1 MVKPKKIEVLMKL
14 LRLSTIALLCE
25 ALFANAQTEETPF
38 LNYKK
43 GFNKDVLTLQ
53 ILLDRE
59 DLSCNMIDG
68 RWGSRTEIALV
79 TWQTL
84 KGLPVTGVPTPEILS
99 SLGGNSTNLFT
110 RYFVT
115 TNDLAQL
122 GPFPE
127 DWEERAK
134 LPGLKYVTILEMLS
148 EKSHC
153 SQKLITF
160 LNSIAKWPN
169 PDPGTVVIIP
179 DSTPFASKKYA
190 GSIRISLSRMEVTAF
205 DIEGKLIA
213 LFPCSIAKDKAKRP
227 VGELEVKLLVSNP
240 TYTYDPQLFV
250 PGGSNTSKRIIPPG
264 PNNPVGLAW
273 MTLALQNESD
283 KPLHGYGIH
292 GTPFPERIGN
302 AESKGCFRLAN
313 WNAQKLLK
321 MASEGTPI
329 EIED

>member
-1 MVKPKKIEVLMKL
+1 MMKKM
-14 LRLSTIALLCE
+14 LRLSMFSLLCC
-25 ALFANAQTEETPF
+25 ACPASGQVEEPPF
-38 LNYKK
+38 LNYKN
-43 GFNKDVLTLQ
+43 GFNKDVLALQ
-53 ILLDRE
+53 ILLDRQ
-59 DLSCNMIDG
+59 DLSCNMVDG
-68 RWGSRTEIALV
+68 RWGGRTEIALV

-84 KGLPVTGVPTPEILS
+84 KALPVTGVPTSEILS
-99 SLGGNSTNLFT
+99 SLGGDSTNLFT
-110 RYFVT
+110 RYTVT

-179 DSTPFASKKYA
+179 DCTPIASKKYA
-190 GSIRISLSRMEVTAF
+190 GSIRISLSRMEITAF
-205 DIEGKLIA
+205 DLEGKLIA

-227 VGELEVKLLVSNP
+227 VGELEVKHLVPNP
-240 TYTYDPQLFV
+240 TYTYDPQLFL
-250 PGGSNTSKRIIPPG
+250 PGGPNTAKRIIPPG

-273 MTLALQNESD
+273 MTLALQTESD

>member
-1 MVKPKKIEVLMKL
+1 MEKMLKTVMIP
-14 LRLSTIALLCE
+14 LLCWTFNVSGQLE
-25 ALFANAQTEETPF
+25 EPLFQD
-38 LNYKK
+38 YKK
-43 GFNKDVLTLQ
+43 GFNKDVLALQ
-53 ILLDRE
+53 ILLDRQ

-68 RWGSRTEIALV
+68 RWGARTEIALV

-84 KGLPVTGVPTPEILS
+84 KGLPVTGVPNPEILS
-99 SLGGNSTNLFT
+99 SLGGDSTNLFA
-110 RYFVT
+110 RYRVS

-122 GPFPE
+122 GPFPD

-148 EKSHC
+148 EKCHS

-160 LNSIAKWPN
+160 LNASAKWPN
-169 PDPGTVVIIP
+169 PEPGTEVIIP
-179 DSTPFASKKYA
+179 DCTQVVSKKYA
-190 GSIRISLSRMEVTAF
+190 GSIRIALSRMEITAF
-205 DIEGKLIA
+205 DLEGKLIA
-213 LFPCSIAKDKAKRP
+213 LFPCSIARDKAKRP
-227 VGELEVKLLVSNP
+227 VGELEVKHLVANP
-240 TYTYDPQLFV
+240 TYTYDPQLFF
-250 PGGSNTSKRIIPPG
+250 PGGSNTAKRIIPPG

-273 MTLALQNESD
+273 MTLALRTEGD
-283 KPLHGYGIH
+283 KPLHGYGMH

>member
-1 MVKPKKIEVLMKL
+1 MMKKMF
-14 LRLSTIALLCE
+14 RLSIISLLCW
-25 ALFANAQTEETPF
+25 AFPASGQVEESPF

-43 GFNKDVLTLQ
+43 GFNKDVLALQ

-68 RWGSRTEIALV
+68 HWGGRTEIALV

-99 SLGGNSTNLFT
+99 SLGGGATNLFT
-110 RYFVT
+110 RYTVT

-179 DSTPFASKKYA
+179 SSAPVASKKYA
-190 GSIRISLSRMEVTAF
+190 GSIRISLSRMEITAF

-227 VGELEVKLLVSNP
+227 VGALEVKLLVSNP

-250 PGGSNTSKRIIPPG
+250 PGGSNTAKRIIPPG

-273 MTLALQNESD
+273 MTLALQTESD